1 MKLQIHARLD
11 YAFPQPS
18 DVLLQIEVARSLG
31 QTVETAEL
39 AVTPSAGI
47 TRVAAHDR
55 VGERAWLA
63 AHGRLEVDYRAAIAI
78 DRQERDWSQMPAAP
92 FNQLPH
98 EAVQYLFPSRYCPSN
113 RFAALVE
120 RDFAGLE
127 GGAKVAAM
135 RDWVAGH
142 LSYVP
147 GASDVE
153 TTAAD
158 TFHARAGVCRDYA
171 HLMIA
176 LVRAADIPARF
187 ASVYAPRVDPPDFHA
202 VAEVYLDDGWHL
214 IDATGMA
221 SAAEMAVIG
230 VGRDSGDVAFMTA
243 FGPLEMNGQSVS
255 VKVV

>member
-1 MKLQIHARLD
+1 VKLQIHARLD

-18 DVLLQIEVARSLG
+18 DVLLQIEVAASAG
-31 QTVETAEL
+31 QIVEAADL
-39 AVTPSAGI
+39 AVTPAADLA
-47 TRVAAHDR
+47 RVAGHDG
-55 VGERAWLA
+55 VGTRAWLA
-63 AHGRLEVDYRAAIAI
+63 AQGRMTVDYRAAIAI
-78 DRQERDWSQMPAAP
+78 DRAEQDWAQLSATP
-92 FNQLPH
+92 FRALPD
-98 EAVQYLFPSRYCPSN
+98 EAVQYLFPSRYCPAN

-120 RDFAGLE
+120 RDFGSLE

-147 GASDVE
+147 GASDAE
-153 TTAAD
+153 TTAAE

-202 VAEVYLDDGWHL
+202 VAEVFLGGAWHL
-214 IDATGMA
+214 VDATGMA
-221 SAAEMAVIG
+221 RAGEMAVIG

-243 FGPLEMNGQSVS
+243 FGPLEMHGQSVS
-255 VKVV
+255 VEAV